1 MCCLRIS
8 RFIVWANSDFSV
20 KLNKRVRFLVVC
32 YFTRVIVQG
41 DLTIFLNRANYTSLK
56 VLMNLK
62 LKLRKINF
70 SSDSLSL
77 KIQIVCFSLRLI
89 LALNIIVTTNFILLQ
104 FPERDMYISY

>member
-1 MCCLRIS
+1 M
-8 RFIVWANSDFSV
+8 WANSDFSV

-41 DLTIFLNRANYTSLK
+41 DLNIFLNRANYTSLK

-77 KIQIVCFSLRLI
+77 KIQIVCFPFLAKLRL
-89 LALNIIVTTNFILLQ
+89 LSII
-104 FPERDMYISY
+104 S